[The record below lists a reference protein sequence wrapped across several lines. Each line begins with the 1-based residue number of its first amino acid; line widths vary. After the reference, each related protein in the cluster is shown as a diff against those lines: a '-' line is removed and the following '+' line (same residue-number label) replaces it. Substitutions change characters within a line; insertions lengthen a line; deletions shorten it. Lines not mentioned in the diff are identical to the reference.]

1 MAGFRSA
8 IRTVAVGGWAASLTL
23 VTWITLSTS
32 PLAGAA
38 DLSPDKPIKLV
49 GPEIEAILDIRKK
62 EVRINRFSVDQDLP
76 TGKLQ
81 HQLPKPYVVRLVS
94 VPKMQSGKTMIFN
107 ASDWADGIGL
117 KLKIE
122 IFIKASGDA
131 IGMINV
137 TSQQEETTLF
147 YSAQQL
153 KVQQE

>member
-1 MAGFRSA
+1 MGGFRLA
-8 IRTVAVGGWAASLTL
+8 IRTVVGGWAVSFAL
-23 VTWITLSTS
+23 VSWITLSTS
-32 PLAGAA
+32 LCADAA

-81 HQLPKPYVVRLVS
+81 HNLPKPYVVRLVS
-94 VPKMQSGKTMIFN
+94 IPKIQPNKITTFS

-122 IFIKASGDA
+122 INLVGSGASG
-131 IGMINV
+131 IINV